1 MDMVVLST
9 ALTALLAN
17 IALGGGVFE
26 HGLIDRA
33 WPRKPE
39 IIQPGK
45 GGISRARF
53 WIPAHSAFEIVLL
66 VTLYLGWANDGV
78 RKALLLALVAHVT
91 LRLWSAFDM
100 IPKAIAFEKAET
112 VDEAAARDWTRRS
125 LMRFPLALLT
135 SFAALTAFGA
145 ACGLS
150 LG

>member
-1 MDMVVLST
+1 MDPIILST

-17 IALGGGVFE
+17 IGLGGGIFE
-26 HGLIDRA
+26 HSVIDRA

-39 IIQPGK
+39 IVQPRK
-45 GGISRARF
+45 GGISRVRF
-53 WIPAHSAFEIVLL
+53 WIPAHTAFELVLL
-66 VTLYLGWANDGV
+66 VALYLGWSNVEV
-78 RKALLLALVAHVT
+78 RRALLVALAAHLA

-112 VDEAAARDWTRRS
+112 VDEAAARDWTKRS

-135 SFAALTAFGA
+135 SLTTLVAFGA
-145 ACGLS
+145 ACGLN